1 MSYSISASKAKVT
14 HDTAMSIIEKEAKER
29 ASRTQHLRELRLARE
44 AQLREEQAAM
54 PSAKSPS
61 RRKAG

>member
-29 ASRTQHLRELRLARE
+29 ASRTQHLRALRLARE
-44 AQLREEQAAM
+44 AELRKEQEAVASEK
-54 PSAKSPS
+54 PRS
-61 RRKAG
+61 RKKAS